1 MKKSFTSN
9 YINIYLWKTISIVTG
24 FISLLI
30 VLPRLSNNLELFG
43 LYSFCISLTIYLTYS
58 DLGFLGAVQKYAAEY
73 FALGDSETE
82 IELLGFMTILL
93 VIMII
98 PFSIFMIFLSFNPS
112 LVISDISNDATFI
125 ASQFFLI
132 MAIFFP
138 IQIILQRLSQSIL
151 IIRVKDYIGL
161 KIDVFANMIKILSVF
176 YFFSNNTYLIV
187 EYFFFIT
194 LITIVS
200 QLYILFQIK
209 KSENYDFLKLI
220 NSIKFSK
227 KYYNISKKLAFSSFA
242 LTFGWLIYYELDLI
256 LIGNLFG
263 VKEIGIYAVAFTFL
277 NFLRSLWNS
286 VFLPFA
292 QRFNHFVAENSFI
305 KIKELLNN
313 LIDYTFPLSILITVT
328 LFLSIEK
335 LIIFWVGV
343 DYIESIL
350 ILQILVIGVFFTFI
364 NLPASHYFSALTKYN
379 YIYALAVMFPTVFLV
394 SIFITYSDF
403 GLNSIAISKSF
414 TNLIAFVI
422 SFIGIIKFI
431 DFKIFFRWL
440 FPVTLVLIFYH
451 FGFTTLLNFFFIENY
466 KSSFLLFKL
475 ICFLIST
482 FIISYLLL
490 IFYFK
495 KNRVLFAK
503 LFNSLIKYFSK

>member
-30 VLPRLSNNLELFG
+30 VLPSISSNLELFG

-58 DLGFLGAVQKYAAEY
+58 DLGFLGAGQKYAAES
-73 FALGDSETE
+73 FAIGDSETE
-82 IELLGFMTILL
+82 IELLGFTTMLL

-98 PFSIFMIFLSFNPS
+98 PFSTVMIFLFSDPS
-112 LVISDISNDATFI
+112 LVFSDLSNDTTLI

-132 MAIFFP
+132 MAVLFP

-151 IIRVKDYIGL
+151 IIRVKDYIGM
-161 KIDVFANMIKILSVF
+161 KIDVFANMIKIFSVF
-176 YFFSNNTYLIV
+176 YFFSSNSYLIV

-194 LITIVS
+194 SVTIIS

-209 KSENYDFLKLI
+209 KSENFDFLKLI
-220 NSIKFSK
+220 YSIKFSK
-227 KYYNISKKLAFSSFA
+227 KYYKISKKLAISSFA

-256 LIGNLFG
+256 IIGNLFG
-263 VKEIGIYAVAFTFL
+263 AKEVGIYAVAFTFL

-292 QRFNHFVAENSFI
+292 QRFNHFVAESSFL

-313 LIDYTFPLSILITVT
+313 LIEFTFPLSILITVI

-335 LIIFWVGV
+335 LIIFWVGI
-343 DYIESIL
+343 DYIDSIL
-350 ILQILVIGVFFTFI
+350 ILQILVIGAFFSFI
-364 NLPASHYFSALTKYN
+364 NIPASHYFSALTKYN
-379 YIYALAVMFPTVFLV
+379 YIYALALMFPSVFLV

-414 TNLIAFVI
+414 TNLIAFII
-422 SFIGIIKFI
+422 SFIGIIKSI
-431 DFKIFFRWL
+431 DVKIFFRWL
-440 FPVTLVLIFYH
+440 FPVTIVLILYI
-451 FGFTTLLNFFFIENY
+451 FGYTTLLEVLFIENS
-466 KSSFLLFKL
+466 KSSIQLFKL

-495 KNRVLFAK
+495 KNRVLFVK
-503 LFNSLIKYFSK
+503 LFNSSIKYFS